1 MIEIH
6 ALIHTPFEKPGYIEQ
21 WANAKGYN
29 ISLTKL
35 YEPFILPDPI
45 DIDWLI
51 VMGGPMGVY
60 DEEKFPWLKD
70 EKAFIRKA
78 INLNKI
84 VLGICLGSQL
94 IAEILGAKVFR
105 NNFKEIGWFKIKTT
119 IKAEQED
126 LFNLFPKEAI
136 VFHWHGDTY
145 NLPPH
150 AIHLAESD
158 VCKNQAYI
166 FNERV
171 IGLQFHIE
179 VTPDLLNEML
189 AGGSDELKKNKYI
202 QTEEEIRNGIKF
214 CKEANILLHRLLDK
228 LEKKFA
234 VK

>member
-1 MIEIH
+1 MMKIH

-21 WANAKGYN
+21 WATAKGHN

-35 YEPFILPDPI
+35 YEPFILPDLSN
-45 DIDWLI
+45 IDWLI

-60 DEEKFPWLKD
+60 DEDKYPWLKE
-70 EKAFIRKA
+70 EKNFIKEA
-78 INLNKI
+78 VNLNKVI
-84 VLGICLGSQL
+84 LGICLGSQL
-94 IAEILGAKVFR
+94 VAEALGAKVFT
-105 NNFKEIGWFKIKTT
+105 NKFKEIGWFKIQTT
-119 IKAEQED
+119 MEAEQVD
-126 LFNLFPKEAI
+126 LFNLFPKETV

-145 NLPPH
+145 NLPPG

-179 VTPDLLNEML
+179 VTADLLNEML
-189 AGGSDELKKNKYI
+189 EGGSDELNKDKYI
-202 QTEEEIRNGIKF
+202 QTEAEIRNGIKL
-214 CKEANILLHRLLDK
+214 CIEANLLLHSLLDK

-234 VK
+234 EK